1 MNGAWILP
9 SGKMINT
16 TNVVNHEY
24 SLTSTGIDKYISD
37 DISFSKKEY
46 SLNLNNDI
54 RYKAFK
60 SGFIRV
66 ITVYNQIAIE
76 CLLSTL
82 QENNTKSLFSIV
94 ENYMFNHEIKDIVL
108 EDALTNKPVFFNKID
123 ELKSYLENTI
133 SGQYIK

>member
-16 TNVVNHEY
+16 TNVVNHEH

-37 DISFSKKEY
+37 NISFSEKEY
-46 SLNLNNDI
+46 LLQLNNDI

>member
-16 TNVVNHEY
+16 TNVFNHEY
-24 SLTSTGIDKYISD
+24 SLISTGIDKYILD
-37 DISFSKKEY
+37 DITFSKNEY
-46 SLNLNNDI
+46 LMQLNNDI

-60 SGFIRV
+60 SGFVRV

-82 QENNTKSLFSIV
+82 QENNIKSLFSII
-94 ENYMFNHEIKDIVL
+94 ENYMLNHEIKDIVL
-108 EDALTNKPVFFNKID
+108 EDALTNKPVFFNKIN
-123 ELKSYLENTI
+123 ELKIYLENVI